1 MSDSDEKL
9 FLDSADIDECD
20 ESFKEMKKIA
30 IKHPVENYSPDSPRP
45 DPESSEKE
53 EELEVE
59 EEEVEEEE
67 EKEEEKEY

>member
-9 FLDSADIDECD
+9 FLDSADIDESD

-30 IKHPVENYSPDSPRP
+30 IKQPVENYSPDSPRP

-53 EELEVE
+53 EEE
-59 EEEVEEEE
+59 EEKEEE
-67 EKEEEKEY
+67 EKEEKEEA